1 MGQHQDES
9 GKQEQAKGAELDI
22 RATLQE
28 LVPCIKVLSERHEQN
43 DQCGKDEHG
52 TASKHVPLAQ
62 TAGPFRILSALIKT
76 AAQSC
81 TTRFLA
87 ITRVDQACHECAMNV
102 ERSVRQRADIFLNAN
117 FRLA

>member
-1 MGQHQDES
+1 MGHHQDES
-9 GKQEQAKGAELDI
+9 GEQEQAKAAELDI

-28 LVPCIKVLSERHEQN
+28 LVPRIKVLSQRHEQN
-43 DQCGKDEHG
+43 EQCGKGEHG
-52 TASKHVPLAQ
+52 TAAKHVPLAQ

-87 ITRVDQACHECAMNV
+87 ITRVNQACHECAMNV
-102 ERSVRQRADIFLNAN
+102 ERSVRQRADISLNAN